1 MISNAAMDV
10 LLVDDDEQLRDGIRR
25 VFERKGHR
33 CDVAATGGEAHAAIL
48 GRTYDLVVLDWGLP
62 DLEGPTLVERVR
74 AVGRTVPILM
84 LTGRSENEDL
94 VHALDA
100 GADDFVRKSEAQP
113 EVLLARAEALARR
126 AKYPAAPRRIEAGP
140 LVIDEATRSA
150 TLEGKALD
158 LAPTEVK
165 VLGLLAEQSGKVVSR
180 AELIAACWGEGVS
193 VSDNALESVM
203 KRLRKKLGSE
213 GERLQSVRLRGYVL
227 AERATTSTTH

>member
-1 MISNAAMDV
+1 MISTAVMDV
-10 LLVDDDEQLRDGIRR
+10 LLVEDDEQLRDGIRR

-33 CDVAATGGEAHAAIL
+33 CDGVATGGEALTAITS
-48 GRTYDLVVLDWGLP
+48 RTYDLVVLDWGLP
-62 DLEGPTLVERVR
+62 DIEGPELVERVR
-74 AVGRTVPILM
+74 AARRTVPILM

-94 VHALDA
+94 VRALDA

-126 AKYPAAPRRIEAGP
+126 AKYPPVPRRIEAGA

-150 TLEGKALD
+150 TLAGTSLD

-165 VLGLLAEQSGKVVSR
+165 VLGLLAAQPGNVVSR
-180 AELIAACWGEGVS
+180 ADLIAACWGEGVA

-213 GERLQSVRLRGYVL
+213 GDRLQSVRLRGYVL
-227 AERATTSTTH
+227 AVRATTSTTP